1 MKRIGFIGI
10 GVMGKSM
17 VRNLMKKGFSVSIYT
32 RTKSKALDVIEEGA
46 VWCDSIAQCVRD
58 AEVVITIVGY
68 PKDVEE
74 VYFGK
79 DGILENAASG
89 TYLIDMTTTSPKLSK
104 RIYDSAADM
113 GMHALDAPVTGGDI
127 GARDAKLS
135 IMVGGDQEA
144 YDICY
149 PIFKALGSTI
159 VYAGPAGFGQHTK
172 MANQIAIAGAI
183 SGVSEALTYGRRF
196 GLNLQSMLDSIS
208 TGSAG
213 SWQMSNMAPR
223 ILQDDYAAGFYM
235 KHFIKDMTIAME
247 EAEDADLSLVI
258 LRDVLNMYK
267 DLADKKGLGD
277 LGTQALIK
285 YYDDESNA

>member
-1 MKRIGFIGI
+1 M
-10 GVMGKSM
+10 
-17 VRNLMKKGFSVSIYT
+17 
-32 RTKSKALDVIEEGA
+32 
-46 VWCDSIAQCVRD
+46 
-58 AEVVITIVGY
+58 ITIVGY

-183 SGVSEALTYGRRF
+183 SEYRKPSL
-196 GLNLQSMLDSIS
+196 
-208 TGSAG
+208 
-213 SWQMSNMAPR
+213 
-223 ILQDDYAAGFYM
+223 
-235 KHFIKDMTIAME
+235 ME
-247 EAEDADLSLVI
+247 EDS
-258 LRDVLNMYK
+258 
-267 DLADKKGLGD
+267 G
-277 LGTQALIK
+277 
-285 YYDDESNA
+285 